1 MAKRKTQ
8 NSVEVGRDVDSSII
22 QVGNYPSATIN
33 NNIDGEGLG
42 QSLGE
47 SISERERQVRWEEE
61 IREFQGED
69 SRQVMETVLVSFISG
84 IGIGASWKFAYPWN
98 VQTIPFFVIG
108 ATVLFNVIGVTHF
121 GLRRSMFKIFLLSIA
136 FSLLLRYTPFAQTW
150 MDVNQF
156 VGAIFLAIIGAIIGL
171 FVGVIQIFWHP
182 LED

>member
-1 MAKRKTQ
+1 MAKNGNRI
-8 NSVEVGRDVDSSII
+8 NIGRDFEGNLI
-22 QVGNYPSATIN
+22 QGDGNTIHN
-33 NNIDGEGLG
+33 NNIDGEELG
-42 QSLGE
+42 QSLAE
-47 SISERERQVRWEEE
+47 AISEREEQARWD
-61 IREFQGED
+61 REFQGED
-69 SRQVMETVLVSFISG
+69 SRQVMETVLVSFVSG
-84 IGIGASWKFAYPWN
+84 VGIGASWKFAFPWN

-171 FVGVIQIFWHP
+171 FVGVVQIFWHP